1 MELNFKLLGLCA
13 LYPGACASEDT
24 FLEKGIIDP
33 KAPVPKST
41 KIPMLTARRL
51 TAGNRCALECALTLI
66 EEHTPQAM
74 LFSSR
79 HSQLEHNFK
88 LLKAL
93 AEGVDA
99 SPTDF
104 TMSVHNS
111 AAGVL
116 SILSKLQVA
125 TSASSA
131 GTDSLSSLLTEAYLM
146 VQEGKGPVLAVDF
159 EGAVPGFYH
168 PYLKEGMP
176 TYPYAAALMLDKGQ
190 GFKVKINYA
199 PSEDEPTL
207 APALSL
213 YLALRAHDAS
223 FKIQGGRE
231 KLEFDCEVQGESV

>member
-1 MELNFKLLGLCA
+1 MELSFKLMGLCA
-13 LYPGACASEDT
+13 LYPGAGAYDDK
-24 FLEKGIIDP
+24 FLKTGIIDP
-33 KAPVPKST
+33 KAPVPKT
-41 KIPMLTARRL
+41 CKIPMLTARRL
-51 TAGNRCALECALTLI
+51 TAGNRCAIECALTLI
-66 EEHTPQAM
+66 EKHKPQAM

-79 HSQLEHNFK
+79 HSELEHNFK

-93 AEGVDA
+93 AEGVDT

-125 TSASSA
+125 TSATSA
-131 GTDSLSSLLTEAYLM
+131 GADSLGSLLTEAFLM

-159 EGAVPGFYH
+159 EGAVPDFYL

-176 TYPYAAALMLDKGQ
+176 ACPYAFAMMLDKGQ
-190 GFKVKINYA
+190 SFKVKVSYA
-199 PSEDEPTL
+199 PSKAEPSL
-207 APALSL
+207 APGLSLYRALSL
-213 YLALRAHDAS
+213 HSLC

-231 KLEFDCEVQGESV
+231 ELEFCCEAQGEST

>member
-1 MELNFKLLGLCA
+1 MEISFKLLGWCA
-13 LYPGACASEDT
+13 LYPGARAPEDR
-24 FLEKGIIDP
+24 FLETGIIDP
-33 KAPVPKST
+33 NAPVPKST

-51 TAGNRCALECALTLI
+51 TTGNRCAIECALTLI
-66 EEHTPQAM
+66 EKHAPRAM

-79 HSQLEHNFK
+79 HSELEHNFK

-93 AEGVDA
+93 AEGVDT

-125 TSASSA
+125 TSAASA
-131 GTDSLSSLLTEAYLM
+131 GADGLSSLLTEAYLM

-159 EGAVPGFYH
+159 EGAVPAFYR

-176 TYPYAAALMLDKGQ
+176 AYPYAAALMLDKGA
-190 GFKVKINYA
+190 GFKVKIDYA
-199 PSEDEPTL
+199 PSEDEPRL

-213 YLALRAHDAS
+213 YRALSQHEEG
-223 FKIQGGRE
+223 FTIQGGRE
-231 KLEFDCEVQGESV
+231 KLEFCCEVPGESV